1 VRNTSAVRSL
11 IYMDDAL
18 AREFNRLRTSSTKEA
33 RFSKTEIPLLKPC
46 AIL

>member
-1 VRNTSAVRSL
+1 
-11 IYMDDAL
+11 MDDDDDAL

-33 RFSKTEIPLLKPC
+33 RFAKTEIPLLKPC